1 MARLWPFAKI
11 PSTGSHERLHQ
22 GPQSDPLGFP
32 QITVLAKSD
41 VIDCK
46 PNMVVLLEV
55 VCEHGRATII
65 PFLIIVERKLR
76 MTQTVSNPAVHW
88 WKSCEVWTL

>member
-65 PFLIIVERKLR
+65 AFLIIVERTKIEDDSDRVQSRGALV
-76 MTQTVSNPAVHW
+76 QVV
-88 WKSCEVWTL
+88 